1 MTAEKK
7 TAKTTPDT
15 APKTT
20 AAEQEFLD
28 SYDPAGFDRPSVT
41 VDVALISVHDGRIN
55 TLLVQRNEHP
65 DVGKWALPG
74 TFVGMEENLEDSA
87 RRVLRD
93 KVSEEVFKREIYL
106 EQLYTFGETGRD
118 PRTRVITV
126 AYYALVDQARFEEAV
141 AEGKAIIARLDIE
154 WQGETGGPVKATD
167 TVGNPMELA
176 FDHGS
181 ILGMAV
187 KRMRGK
193 LNYTPIGFQLLPEA
207 FTLRQLQ
214 EVHET
219 ILGRPLNKD
228 SFRRRML
235 ATEMLEA
242 TGKMEKDTA
251 YRPAELYRFIKRA
264 AI

>member
-1 MTAEKK
+1 VEAE
-7 TAKTTPDT
+7 D
-15 APKTT
+15 
-20 AAEQEFLD
+20 
-28 SYDPAGFDRPSVT
+28 
-41 VDVALISVHDGRIN
+41 
-55 TLLVQRNEHP
+55 
-65 DVGKWALPG
+65 
-74 TFVGMEENLEDSA
+74 M
-87 RRVLRD
+87 
-93 KVSEEVFKREIYL
+93 
-106 EQLYTFGETGRD
+106 
-118 PRTRVITV
+118 
-126 AYYALVDQARFEEAV
+126 
-141 AEGKAIIARLDIE
+141 
-154 WQGETGGPVKATD
+154 GG
-167 TVGNPMELA
+167 NSMELA

-219 ILGRPLNKD
+219 ILGRPVNKD